1 MKGRASSNRVLRP
14 LILLAIFAAVAM
26 TASGQNVNWLSYGND
41 LANTRFQNLDQI
53 NPKNVHNLKVAWVFH
68 TGVLDPLAELQASP
82 IVHNGT
88 MYIVDG
94 HSNVFALDA
103 ATGKQIWAYK
113 PTEIAGEM
121 PPLGDIKICCGR
133 VSRGVG
139 FAPGRVYLGRLDGYL
154 VALNA
159 ETGHVAWKT
168 KVVDYHD
175 RFALTMAPVVVHGL
189 VIVGSSGGEYEVRGQ
204 VAAFDAHT
212 GEEVWRFRTTSGG
225 GWAGDSFLT
234 GGAAVWNSPAID
246 PSLQLLYINTGNAGP
261 DINGIDRMG
270 DNFYATSIV
279 ALDIATGQPRWH
291 FQETHHDLW
300 DYDSAQTIVLF
311 PVTKKGEGGERTTVP
326 ALGHCSKN
334 GNYYILDRRNGEPIF
349 PVNEVAVPT
358 DPSWQNASSTQPV
371 STVEPL
377 TPLDFVPGTID
388 TTKLTAAF
396 PGIKLAP
403 EWTVPQEQL
412 YLIVPGDDG
421 GCEWNPA
428 GYSPRT
434 GFVYYGTRYEPTTF
448 QTNPSNTGPN
458 ANGLFL
464 GSTFDEVTPQEGVIN
479 FGLYGAT
486 DTNTG
491 KVKWKIRI
499 DQPAK
504 SGVLV
509 AGDLVFFG
517 EGNGKFHAVDA
528 RTGQMLWTFDGPA
541 DPSLHFVGGAESNP
555 VAYMV
560 KGREYIVN
568 AFGGNVPDRN
578 NFPPNPVGDAFIAFT
593 LAGDE

>member
-1 MKGRASSNRVLRP
+1 MKSAARWPPSTPTRAKRYGGSAPRQEAVGPGTPFSRVGQRFGIRP
-14 LILLAIFAAVAM
+14 RSIPRC
-26 TASGQNVNWLSYGND
+26 S
-41 LANTRFQNLDQI
+41 
-53 NPKNVHNLKVAWVFH
+53 
-68 TGVLDPLAELQASP
+68 
-82 IVHNGT
+82 
-88 MYIVDG
+88 
-94 HSNVFALDA
+94 
-103 ATGKQIWAYK
+103 
-113 PTEIAGEM
+113 
-121 PPLGDIKICCGR
+121 
-133 VSRGVG
+133 
-139 FAPGRVYLGRLDGYL
+139 
-154 VALNA
+154 
-159 ETGHVAWKT
+159 
-168 KVVDYHD
+168 
-175 RFALTMAPVVVHGL
+175 
-189 VIVGSSGGEYEVRGQ
+189 
-204 VAAFDAHT
+204 
-212 GEEVWRFRTTSGG
+212 
-225 GWAGDSFLT
+225 
-234 GGAAVWNSPAID
+234 
-246 PSLQLLYINTGNAGP
+246 LLYINTGNAGP

-349 PVNEVAVPT
+349 PVNEAAVPT

-464 GSTFDEVTPQEGVIN
+464 GSTFDEVTPQEG
-479 FGLYGAT
+479 
-486 DTNTG
+486 
-491 KVKWKIRI
+491 R
-499 DQPAK
+499 DQ
-504 SGVLV
+504 L
-509 AGDLVFFG
+509 
-517 EGNGKFHAVDA
+517 
-528 RTGQMLWTFDGPA
+528 R
-541 DPSLHFVGGAESNP
+541 FVWSH
-555 VAYMV
+555 
-560 KGREYIVN
+560 
-568 AFGGNVPDRN
+568 
-578 NFPPNPVGDAFIAFT
+578 
-593 LAGDE
+593 

>member
-1 MKGRASSNRVLRP
+1 MKGTASRIVRP
-14 LILLAIFAAVAM
+14 FILFMTIAAVAT
-26 TASGQNVNWLSYGND
+26 TALGQNVNWLSYGND

-53 NPKNVHNLKVAWVFH
+53 NLTNVHKLKVAWVFH
-68 TGVLDPLAELQASP
+68 TGVLDPLGELQASP

-94 HSNVFALDA
+94 HSDVFALDA

-121 PPLGDIKICCGR
+121 PPLTDIKVCCGR

-159 ETGHVAWKT
+159 ETGVPVWKT
-168 KVVDYHD
+168 RVVDYHD
-175 RFALTMAPVVVHGL
+175 RFALTMAPVVVNGL

-212 GEEVWRFRTTSGG
+212 GAEVWRFRTTSGG
-225 GWAGDSFLT
+225 GWAGDSFVR

-246 PSLQLLYINTGNAGP
+246 RELGLLYINTGNAGP

-270 DNFYATSIV
+270 DNLYAASIV
-279 ALDIATGQPRWH
+279 ALDIATGQVRWH

-300 DYDSAQTIVLF
+300 DYDSAQSIVLF
-311 PVTKKGEGGERTTVP
+311 PASKRGDDGERATIP

-349 PVNEVAVPT
+349 PVTEVAVPT
-358 DPSWQNASSTQPV
+358 TPSWQNASPTQPV
-371 STVEPL
+371 SAVEPL

-396 PGIKLAP
+396 PGILLAP
-403 EWTVPQEQL
+403 EWTLPQEQL

-434 GFVYYGTRYEPTTF
+434 GYVYYGTRYEPTTF
-448 QTNPSNTGPN
+448 QTSPANTGPD

-486 DTNTG
+486 DTGTG
-491 KVKWKIRI
+491 KVTWKIRI

-504 SGVLV
+504 SGVLI

-528 RTGQMLWTFDGPA
+528 RTGQVLWTFDGPA
-541 DPSLHFVGGAESNP
+541 NVLHAGGAESNP

-593 LAGDE
+593 LRDDD